1 MSIANILSMAGG
13 LGLFLFGIRTMGD
26 GLENA
31 AGAKLKRML
40 EVLTGNRFLAVLV
53 GFVVTA
59 IIQSSTA
66 TTVMVVGF
74 VNAGMMTLAQA
85 VGVIMGANIGTTV
98 TSLLIALNFSSVAA
112 ASVLVGVIL
121 MLASK
126 KTLVKNLGSIFTGF
140 GLLFLGIDLMSDSMA
155 PLRES
160 AGFMNFIVAVS
171 DSPLRPLFGILLG
184 IVMTAVLQSSSA
196 SVGVLQTLAMQG
208 LVPLKFSVFVLF
220 GQNIGTCLTALFS
233 TVGAKK
239 NSKRAAVIHLL
250 FNLLGTGMFIL
261 IALLTPYI
269 EWIEKISSDPM
280 AQIAISHIVFNVV
293 STIVLFPFAKLLVK
307 LSCLIVPGKD
317 DSESEMHCRFI
328 DDRLLNTPPFAV
340 MQVGKEVARMAK
352 LARDN
357 FETSAYALINRSD
370 KDLDK
375 VMEKEEVINYL
386 NHHITSYLV
395 KLNAL
400 DITDSDSDYIA
411 RVFHAINDI
420 ERVGDHATN
429 LAEAAERNI
438 GDGLTFSDAARDEL
452 NQLCGSVITL
462 LDRSIEAFDRQS
474 LGDGEAKELSDLE
487 EHIDDL
493 TLTCQDAHIFRLN
506 RNECNTEAGMLYLN
520 TITDFERVGDHAINI
535 AFLARSNNFKN
546 TLAFCRGMMYNI
558 NRTFVRT
565 KIQHS
570 ERTEQYGRQTES
582 A

>member
-1 MSIANILSMAGG
+1 MSVANILSMAGG

-74 VNAGMMTLAQA
+74 VNAGMMSLAQA

-126 KTLVKNLGSIFTGF
+126 KTVVKNLGSIFTGF

-250 FNLLGTGMFIL
+250 FNLIGTGIFIL
-261 IALLTPYI
+261 IALLTPYV
-269 EWIEKISSDPM
+269 EWIEKLSPDPM
-280 AQIAISHIVFNVV
+280 AQIAISHIVFNIV
-293 STIVLFPFAKLLVK
+293 STVVMFPFAKALVK
-307 LSCLIVPGKD
+307 LSCLLVPGKD
-317 DSESEMHCRFI
+317 DSESEMHCKFI

-340 MQVGKEVARMAK
+340 MQVSKEVARMAK

-357 FETSAYALINRSD
+357 FETSAHALINRSD

-375 VMEKEEVINYL
+375 VMENEEIINYL

-420 ERVGDHATN
+420 ERVGDHAIN
-429 LAEAAERNI
+429 LAEAAQHNI
-438 GDGLTFSDAARDEL
+438 GEGLKFSDPAREEL
-452 NQLCGSVITL
+452 NQLCGSVVTL
-462 LDRSIEAFDRQS
+462 LERSMAAFDNQS
-474 LGDGEAKELSDLE
+474 LSDNEAKELSDLE

-493 TLTCQDAHIFRLN
+493 TLECQDSHIFRLN
-506 RNECNTEAGMLYLN
+506 RKECNTEAGMLYLN

-535 AFLARSNNFKN
+535 AFLARSK
-546 TLAFCRGMMYNI
+546 
-558 NRTFVRT
+558 
-565 KIQHS
+565 
-570 ERTEQYGRQTES
+570 
-582 A
+582 

>member
-1 MSIANILSMAGG
+1 MSVANILSMAGG

-74 VNAGMMTLAQA
+74 VNAGMMSLAQA

-112 ASVLVGVIL
+112 AAVLVGVIL

-126 KTLVKNLGSIFTGF
+126 KTVVKNLGAIFTGF
-140 GLLFLGIDLMSDSMA
+140 GLLFLGIDMMSDSMA

-160 AGFMNFIVAVS
+160 AGFMNFIVTVS
-171 DSPLRPLFGILLG
+171 ESPLRPLFGIILG

-250 FNLLGTGMFIL
+250 FNLIGTGIFIL
-261 IALLTPYI
+261 IALLAPYV
-269 EWIEKISSDPM
+269 EWIEKLSPDPM
-280 AQIAISHIVFNVV
+280 AQIAISHIVFNIV
-293 STIVLFPFAKLLVK
+293 STVVMFPFAKVLVK
-307 LSCLIVPGKD
+307 LSFLLVPGKD
-317 DSESEMHCRFI
+317 DSESEMHCKFI

-340 MQVGKEVARMAK
+340 MQVSKEVARMAK
-352 LARDN
+352 LAREN
-357 FETSAYALINRSD
+357 FETSAHALINRSD

-375 VMEKEEVINYL
+375 VMENEEIINYL

-420 ERVGDHATN
+420 ERVGDHAIN
-429 LAEAAERNI
+429 LAEAAQHNI
-438 GDGLTFSDAARDEL
+438 GEGLKFSDPAREEL
-452 NQLCGSVITL
+452 NQLCGSVVTL
-462 LDRSIEAFDRQS
+462 LERSMAAFDNQS
-474 LGDGEAKELSDLE
+474 LSDNEAKELSDLE

-493 TLTCQDAHIFRLN
+493 TLECQDSHIFRLN
-506 RNECNTEAGMLYLN
+506 RKECNTEAGMLYLN

-535 AFLARSNNFKN
+535 AFLARSK
-546 TLAFCRGMMYNI
+546 
-558 NRTFVRT
+558 
-565 KIQHS
+565 
-570 ERTEQYGRQTES
+570 
-582 A
+582 

>member
-1 MSIANILSMAGG
+1 MSVANILSMAGG

-74 VNAGMMTLAQA
+74 VNAGMMSLAQA

-112 ASVLVGVIL
+112 AAVLVGVIL

-126 KTLVKNLGSIFTGF
+126 KTVVKNLGAIFTGF
-140 GLLFLGIDLMSDSMA
+140 GLLFLGIDMMSDSMA
-155 PLRES
+155 PLRDS
-160 AGFMNFIVAVS
+160 AGFMNFIVTVS
-171 DSPLRPLFGILLG
+171 ESPLRPLFGIILG

-250 FNLLGTGMFIL
+250 FNVIGTGIFIL
-261 IALLTPYI
+261 IALLTPYV
-269 EWIEKISSDPM
+269 EWIEKLSPDPM
-280 AQIAISHIVFNVV
+280 AQIAISHIVFNIV
-293 STIVLFPFAKLLVK
+293 STVVMFPFAKALVK
-307 LSCLIVPGKD
+307 LSCLLVPGKD
-317 DSESEMHCRFI
+317 DSESEMHCKFI

-340 MQVGKEVARMAK
+340 MQVSKEVARMAK

-357 FETSAYALINRSD
+357 FETSAHALINRSD

-375 VMEKEEVINYL
+375 VMENEEIINYL

-420 ERVGDHATN
+420 ERVGDHAIN
-429 LAEAAERNI
+429 LAEAAQHNI
-438 GDGLTFSDAARDEL
+438 GEGLKFSDPAREEL
-452 NQLCGSVITL
+452 NQLCGSVVTL
-462 LDRSIEAFDRQS
+462 LERSMAAFDNQS
-474 LGDGEAKELSDLE
+474 LSDNEAKELSDLE

-493 TLTCQDAHIFRLN
+493 TLECQDSHIFRLN
-506 RNECNTEAGMLYLN
+506 RKECNTEAGMLYLN

-535 AFLARSNNFKN
+535 TFLARSK
-546 TLAFCRGMMYNI
+546 
-558 NRTFVRT
+558 
-565 KIQHS
+565 
-570 ERTEQYGRQTES
+570 
-582 A
+582 

>member
-1 MSIANILSMAGG
+1 MSVANILSMAGG

-66 TTVMVVGF
+66 TTVMAVGF
-74 VNAGMMTLAQA
+74 VNAGMMSLAQA

-126 KTLVKNLGSIFTGF
+126 KTVVKNLGAIFTGF
-140 GLLFLGIDLMSDSMA
+140 GLLFLGIDMMSDSMA
-155 PLRES
+155 PLRDS
-160 AGFMNFIVAVS
+160 AGFMNFIVTVS
-171 DSPLRPLFGILLG
+171 ESPLRPLFGIILG

-250 FNLLGTGMFIL
+250 FNLIGTGIFIL
-261 IALLTPYI
+261 IALLTPYV
-269 EWIEKISSDPM
+269 EWIEKLSPDPM
-280 AQIAISHIVFNVV
+280 AQIAISHIVFNIV
-293 STIVLFPFAKLLVK
+293 STVVMFPFAKALVK
-307 LSCLIVPGKD
+307 LSCLLVPGKD
-317 DSESEMHCRFI
+317 DSESEMHCKFI

-340 MQVGKEVARMAK
+340 MQVSKEVARMAK

-357 FETSAYALINRSD
+357 FETSAHALINRSD

-375 VMEKEEVINYL
+375 VMENEEIINYL

-420 ERVGDHATN
+420 ERVGDHAIN
-429 LAEAAERNI
+429 LAEAAQHNI
-438 GDGLTFSDAARDEL
+438 GEGLKFSDPAREEL
-452 NQLCGSVITL
+452 NQLCGSVVTL
-462 LDRSIEAFDRQS
+462 LERSMAAFDNQS
-474 LGDGEAKELSDLE
+474 LSDNEAKELSDLE

-493 TLTCQDAHIFRLN
+493 TLECQDSHIFRLN
-506 RNECNTEAGMLYLN
+506 RKECNTEAGMLYLN

-535 AFLARSNNFKN
+535 AFLARSK
-546 TLAFCRGMMYNI
+546 
-558 NRTFVRT
+558 
-565 KIQHS
+565 
-570 ERTEQYGRQTES
+570 
-582 A
+582 

>member
-1 MSIANILSMAGG
+1 MSVANILSMAGG

-74 VNAGMMTLAQA
+74 VNAGMMSLAQA

-126 KTLVKNLGSIFTGF
+126 KTVVKNLGAIFTGF
-140 GLLFLGIDLMSDSMA
+140 GLLFLGIDMMSDSMA

-160 AGFMNFIVAVS
+160 AGFMNFIVTVS
-171 DSPLRPLFGILLG
+171 ESPLRPLFGILLG

-250 FNLLGTGMFIL
+250 FNLIGTGIFII
-261 IALLTPYI
+261 IALLTPYV
-269 EWIEKISSDPM
+269 EWIEKLSPDPM

-293 STIVLFPFAKLLVK
+293 STVVMFPFAKLLVK
-307 LSCLIVPGKD
+307 LSCLLVPGKD
-317 DSESEMHCRFI
+317 DSESEMHCKFI

-340 MQVGKEVARMAK
+340 MQVSKEVARMAK

-357 FETSAYALINRSD
+357 FETSARALINRTD
-370 KDLDK
+370 KDLNK
-375 VMEKEEVINYL
+375 VMENEEVINYL

-400 DITDSDSDYIA
+400 DITDGDSDYIA

-420 ERVGDHATN
+420 ERVGDHAIN
-429 LAEAAERNI
+429 LAEAAQHNI
-438 GDGLTFSDAARDEL
+438 GDGLKFSDPARDEL
-452 NQLCGSVITL
+452 NQLCDSVVSL
-462 LDRSIEAFDRQS
+462 LERSMAAFDNQS
-474 LGDGEAKELSDLE
+474 LSDGEAKELSDLE

-493 TLTCQDAHIFRLN
+493 TLECQDSHIFRLN
-506 RNECNTEAGMLYLN
+506 RKECNTEAGMLYLN

-535 AFLARSNNFKN
+535 AFLARSK
-546 TLAFCRGMMYNI
+546 
-558 NRTFVRT
+558 
-565 KIQHS
+565 
-570 ERTEQYGRQTES
+570 
-582 A
+582 

>member
-1 MSIANILSMAGG
+1 MSVANILSMAGG

-74 VNAGMMTLAQA
+74 VNAGMMSLAQA

-112 ASVLVGVIL
+112 AAVLVGVIL

-126 KTLVKNLGSIFTGF
+126 KTVVKNLGAIFTGF
-140 GLLFLGIDLMSDSMA
+140 GLLFLGIDMMSDSMA

-160 AGFMNFIVAVS
+160 AGFMNFIVPVS
-171 DSPLRPLFGILLG
+171 ESPLRPLFGIILG

-250 FNLLGTGMFIL
+250 FNLIGTGIFIL
-261 IALLTPYI
+261 IALLAPYV
-269 EWIEKISSDPM
+269 EWIEKLSPDPM
-280 AQIAISHIVFNVV
+280 AQIAISHIVFNIV
-293 STIVLFPFAKLLVK
+293 STVIMFPFANVLVK
-307 LSCLIVPGKD
+307 LSCLLVPGKD
-317 DSESEMHCRFI
+317 DSESEMHCKFI

-340 MQVGKEVARMAK
+340 MQVSKEVARMAK

-357 FETSAYALINRSD
+357 FETSAHALINRSD

-375 VMEKEEVINYL
+375 VMENEEIINYL

-420 ERVGDHATN
+420 ERVGDHAIN
-429 LAEAAERNI
+429 LAEAAQHNI
-438 GDGLTFSDAARDEL
+438 GEGLKFSDPAREEL
-452 NQLCGSVITL
+452 NQLCGSVVTL
-462 LDRSIEAFDRQS
+462 LERSMAAFDNQS
-474 LGDGEAKELSDLE
+474 LSDNEAKELSDLE

-493 TLTCQDAHIFRLN
+493 TLECQDSHIFRLN
-506 RNECNTEAGMLYLN
+506 RKECNTEVGMLYLN

-535 AFLARSNNFKN
+535 AFLARSK
-546 TLAFCRGMMYNI
+546 
-558 NRTFVRT
+558 
-565 KIQHS
+565 
-570 ERTEQYGRQTES
+570 
-582 A
+582 

>member
-1 MSIANILSMAGG
+1 MSLANILSMAGG

-293 STIVLFPFAKLLVK
+293 STVVLFPFAKLLVK

-452 NQLCGSVITL
+452 NQLCGSVINL
-462 LDRSIEAFDRQS
+462 LDRSIEAFNNQS

-506 RNECNTEAGMLYLN
+506 RNECNTEVGMLYLN

-535 AFLARSNNFKN
+535 AFLARSK
-546 TLAFCRGMMYNI
+546 
-558 NRTFVRT
+558 
-565 KIQHS
+565 
-570 ERTEQYGRQTES
+570 
-582 A
+582 

>member
-1 MSIANILSMAGG
+1 MNVANILSMAGG

-74 VNAGMMTLAQA
+74 VNAGMMSLAQA

-126 KTLVKNLGSIFTGF
+126 KTVIKNLGAIFTGF
-140 GLLFLGIDLMSDSMA
+140 GLLFLGIDMMSDSMA
-155 PLRES
+155 PLRDS
-160 AGFMNFIVAVS
+160 AGFMNFIVTVS
-171 DSPLRPLFGILLG
+171 ESPLRPLFGIILG

-250 FNLLGTGMFIL
+250 FNLIGTGIFIL
-261 IALLTPYI
+261 IALLTPYV
-269 EWIEKISSDPM
+269 EWIEKLSPDPM
-280 AQIAISHIVFNVV
+280 AQIAISHIVFNIV
-293 STIVLFPFAKLLVK
+293 STVIMFPFAKVLVK
-307 LSCLIVPGKD
+307 LSCLLVPGKD
-317 DSESEMHCRFI
+317 DSESEMHCKFI

-340 MQVGKEVARMAK
+340 MQVSKEVARMAK

-357 FETSAYALINRSD
+357 FETSAHALINRSD

-375 VMEKEEVINYL
+375 VMENEEIINYL

-420 ERVGDHATN
+420 ERVGDHAIN
-429 LAEAAERNI
+429 LAEAAQHNI
-438 GDGLTFSDAARDEL
+438 GEGLKFSDPAREEL
-452 NQLCGSVITL
+452 NQLCGSVVTL
-462 LDRSIEAFDRQS
+462 LERSMAAFDNQS
-474 LGDGEAKELSDLE
+474 LSDNEAKELSDLE

-493 TLTCQDAHIFRLN
+493 TLECQDSHIFRLN
-506 RNECNTEAGMLYLN
+506 RKECNTEAGMLYLN

-535 AFLARSNNFKN
+535 AFLARSK
-546 TLAFCRGMMYNI
+546 
-558 NRTFVRT
+558 
-565 KIQHS
+565 
-570 ERTEQYGRQTES
+570 
-582 A
+582 

>member
-1 MSIANILSMAGG
+1 MSVANILSMAGG

-74 VNAGMMTLAQA
+74 VNAGMMSLAQA

-126 KTLVKNLGSIFTGF
+126 KTVVKNLGAIFTGF
-140 GLLFLGIDLMSDSMA
+140 GLLFLGIDMMSDSMA

-160 AGFMNFIVAVS
+160 AGFMNFIVTVS
-171 DSPLRPLFGILLG
+171 ESPLRPLFGIILG

-250 FNLLGTGMFIL
+250 FNLIGTGIFIL
-261 IALLTPYI
+261 IALLTPYV
-269 EWIEKISSDPM
+269 EWIEKLSPDPM
-280 AQIAISHIVFNVV
+280 AQIAISHIVFNIV
-293 STIVLFPFAKLLVK
+293 STVVMFPFAKVLVK
-307 LSCLIVPGKD
+307 LSCLLVPGKD
-317 DSESEMHCRFI
+317 DSESEMHCKFI

-340 MQVGKEVARMAK
+340 MQVSKEVARMAK

-357 FETSAYALINRSD
+357 FETSAHALINRSD

-375 VMEKEEVINYL
+375 VMENEEIINYL

-420 ERVGDHATN
+420 ERVGDHAIN
-429 LAEAAERNI
+429 LAEAAQHNI
-438 GDGLTFSDAARDEL
+438 GEGLKFSDSAREEL
-452 NQLCGSVITL
+452 NQLCGSVVTL
-462 LDRSIEAFDRQS
+462 LERSMAAFDNQS
-474 LGDGEAKELSDLE
+474 LSDDEAKKLSDLE

-493 TLTCQDAHIFRLN
+493 TLECQDSHIFRLN
-506 RNECNTEAGMLYLN
+506 RKECNTEAGMLYLN

-535 AFLARSNNFKN
+535 AFLARSK
-546 TLAFCRGMMYNI
+546 
-558 NRTFVRT
+558 
-565 KIQHS
+565 
-570 ERTEQYGRQTES
+570 
-582 A
+582 

>member
-1 MSIANILSMAGG
+1 MSVANILSMAGG

-74 VNAGMMTLAQA
+74 VNAGMMSLAQA

-112 ASVLVGVIL
+112 AAVLVGVIL

-126 KTLVKNLGSIFTGF
+126 KTVVKNLGAIFTGF
-140 GLLFLGIDLMSDSMA
+140 GLLFLGIDMMSDSMA

-160 AGFMNFIVAVS
+160 AGFMNFIVTVS
-171 DSPLRPLFGILLG
+171 ESPLRPLFGIILG

-250 FNLLGTGMFIL
+250 FNLIGTGIFIL
-261 IALLTPYI
+261 IALLAPYV
-269 EWIEKISSDPM
+269 EWIEKLSPDPM
-280 AQIAISHIVFNVV
+280 AQIAISHIVFNIV
-293 STIVLFPFAKLLVK
+293 STVVMFPFANVLVK
-307 LSCLIVPGKD
+307 LSCLLVPGKD
-317 DSESEMHCRFI
+317 DSESEMHCKFI

-340 MQVGKEVARMAK
+340 MQVSKEVARMAK

-357 FETSAYALINRSD
+357 FETSAHALINRSD

-375 VMEKEEVINYL
+375 VMENEEVINYL

-420 ERVGDHATN
+420 ERVGDHAIN
-429 LAEAAERNI
+429 LAEAAQHNI
-438 GDGLTFSDAARDEL
+438 GEGLKFSDPAREEL
-452 NQLCGSVITL
+452 NQLCGSVVTL
-462 LDRSIEAFDRQS
+462 LERSMAAFDNQS
-474 LGDGEAKELSDLE
+474 LSDDEAKELSDLE

-493 TLTCQDAHIFRLN
+493 TLECQDSHIFRLN
-506 RNECNTEAGMLYLN
+506 RKECNTEAGMLYLN

-535 AFLARSNNFKN
+535 AFLARSK
-546 TLAFCRGMMYNI
+546 
-558 NRTFVRT
+558 
-565 KIQHS
+565 
-570 ERTEQYGRQTES
+570 
-582 A
+582 

>member
-1 MSIANILSMAGG
+1 MSVANILSMAGG

-74 VNAGMMTLAQA
+74 VNAGMMSLAQA

-112 ASVLVGVIL
+112 AAVLVGVIL

-126 KTLVKNLGSIFTGF
+126 KTVVKNLGAIFTGF
-140 GLLFLGIDLMSDSMA
+140 GLLFLGIDMMSDSMA

-160 AGFMNFIVAVS
+160 AGFMNFIVTVS
-171 DSPLRPLFGILLG
+171 ESPLRPLFGIILG

-250 FNLLGTGMFIL
+250 FNLIGTGIFIL
-261 IALLTPYI
+261 IALLAPYV
-269 EWIEKISSDPM
+269 EWIEKLSPDPM
-280 AQIAISHIVFNVV
+280 AQIAISHIVFNIV
-293 STIVLFPFAKLLVK
+293 STVVMFPFAKALVK
-307 LSCLIVPGKD
+307 LSCLLVPGKD
-317 DSESEMHCRFI
+317 DSESEMHCKFI

-340 MQVGKEVARMAK
+340 MQVSKEVARMAK

-357 FETSAYALINRSD
+357 FETSAHALINRSD

-375 VMEKEEVINYL
+375 VMENEEIINYL

-420 ERVGDHATN
+420 ERVGDHAIN
-429 LAEAAERNI
+429 LAEAAQHNI
-438 GDGLTFSDAARDEL
+438 GEGLKFSDPAREEL
-452 NQLCGSVITL
+452 NQLCGSVVTL
-462 LDRSIEAFDRQS
+462 LERSMAAFDNQS
-474 LGDGEAKELSDLE
+474 LSNDEAKELSDLE

-493 TLTCQDAHIFRLN
+493 TLECQDSHIFRLN
-506 RNECNTEAGMLYLN
+506 RKECNTEAGMLYLN
-520 TITDFERVGDHAINI
+520 TITDLERVGDHAINI
-535 AFLARSNNFKN
+535 AFLARSK
-546 TLAFCRGMMYNI
+546 
-558 NRTFVRT
+558 
-565 KIQHS
+565 
-570 ERTEQYGRQTES
+570 
-582 A
+582 

>member
-293 STIVLFPFAKLLVK
+293 STIVLFPFAKFLVK

-535 AFLARSNNFKN
+535 AFLARSK
-546 TLAFCRGMMYNI
+546 
-558 NRTFVRT
+558 
-565 KIQHS
+565 
-570 ERTEQYGRQTES
+570 
-582 A
+582 

>member
-1 MSIANILSMAGG
+1 MSVANILSMAGG

-74 VNAGMMTLAQA
+74 VNAGMMSLAQA

-112 ASVLVGVIL
+112 SSVLVGVIL

-126 KTLVKNLGSIFTGF
+126 KTVVKNLGAIFTGF
-140 GLLFLGIDLMSDSMA
+140 GLLFLGIDMMSDSMA
-155 PLRES
+155 PLRDS
-160 AGFMNFIVAVS
+160 AGFMNFIVTVS
-171 DSPLRPLFGILLG
+171 ESPLRPLFGIILG

-250 FNLLGTGMFIL
+250 FNLIGTGIFIL
-261 IALLTPYI
+261 IALLTPYV
-269 EWIEKISSDPM
+269 EWIEKLSPDPM
-280 AQIAISHIVFNVV
+280 AQIAISHIVFNIV
-293 STIVLFPFAKLLVK
+293 STVVMFPFAKVLVK
-307 LSCLIVPGKD
+307 LSCLLVPGKD
-317 DSESEMHCRFI
+317 DSESEMHCKFI

-340 MQVGKEVARMAK
+340 MQVSKEVARMAK
-352 LARDN
+352 LACDN
-357 FETSAYALINRSD
+357 FETSAHALINRSD

-375 VMEKEEVINYL
+375 VMENEEIINYL

-420 ERVGDHATN
+420 ERVGDHAIN
-429 LAEAAERNI
+429 LAEAAQHNI
-438 GDGLTFSDAARDEL
+438 GEGLKFSDPAREEL
-452 NQLCGSVITL
+452 NQLCGSVVTL
-462 LDRSIEAFDRQS
+462 LERSMAAFDNQS
-474 LGDGEAKELSDLE
+474 LSDNEAKELSDLE

-493 TLTCQDAHIFRLN
+493 TLECQDSHIFRLN
-506 RNECNTEAGMLYLN
+506 RKECNTEAGMLYLN

-535 AFLARSNNFKN
+535 AFLARSK
-546 TLAFCRGMMYNI
+546 
-558 NRTFVRT
+558 
-565 KIQHS
+565 
-570 ERTEQYGRQTES
+570 
-582 A
+582 

>member
-1 MSIANILSMAGG
+1 MSVANILSMAGG

-40 EVLTGNRFLAVLV
+40 EVLTGNRVLAVLV

-74 VNAGMMTLAQA
+74 VNAGMMSLAQA

-112 ASVLVGVIL
+112 AAVLVGVIL

-126 KTLVKNLGSIFTGF
+126 KTVVKNLGAIFTGF
-140 GLLFLGIDLMSDSMA
+140 GLLFLGIDMMSDSMA

-160 AGFMNFIVAVS
+160 AGFMNFIVTVS
-171 DSPLRPLFGILLG
+171 ESPLRPLFGIILG

-250 FNLLGTGMFIL
+250 FNLIGTGIFIL
-261 IALLTPYI
+261 IALLAPYV
-269 EWIEKISSDPM
+269 EWIEKLSPDPM
-280 AQIAISHIVFNVV
+280 AQIAISHIVFNIV
-293 STIVLFPFAKLLVK
+293 STVVMFPFANVLVK
-307 LSCLIVPGKD
+307 LSCLLVPGKD
-317 DSESEMHCRFI
+317 DSESEMHCKFI

-340 MQVGKEVARMAK
+340 MQVSKEVARMAK

-357 FETSAYALINRSD
+357 FETSAHALINRSD

-375 VMEKEEVINYL
+375 VMENEEVINYL

-420 ERVGDHATN
+420 ERVGDHAIN
-429 LAEAAERNI
+429 LAEAAQHNI
-438 GDGLTFSDAARDEL
+438 GEGLKFSDPAREEL
-452 NQLCGSVITL
+452 NQLCGSVVTL
-462 LDRSIEAFDRQS
+462 LERSMAAFDNQS
-474 LGDGEAKELSDLE
+474 LSDNEAKELSDLE

-493 TLTCQDAHIFRLN
+493 TLECQDSHIFRLN
-506 RNECNTEAGMLYLN
+506 RKECNTEAGMLYLN

-535 AFLARSNNFKN
+535 AFLARSK
-546 TLAFCRGMMYNI
+546 
-558 NRTFVRT
+558 
-565 KIQHS
+565 
-570 ERTEQYGRQTES
+570 
-582 A
+582 

>member
-1 MSIANILSMAGG
+1 MSVANILSMAGG

-74 VNAGMMTLAQA
+74 VNAGMMSLAQA

-112 ASVLVGVIL
+112 AAVLVGVIL

-126 KTLVKNLGSIFTGF
+126 KTVVKNLGAIFTGF
-140 GLLFLGIDLMSDSMA
+140 GLLFLGIDMMSDSMA

-160 AGFMNFIVAVS
+160 AGFMNFIVTVS
-171 DSPLRPLFGILLG
+171 ESPLRPLFGIILG

-250 FNLLGTGMFIL
+250 FNLIGTGIFIL
-261 IALLTPYI
+261 IALLTPYV
-269 EWIEKISSDPM
+269 EWIEKLSPDPM
-280 AQIAISHIVFNVV
+280 AQIAISHIVFNIV
-293 STIVLFPFAKLLVK
+293 STVVMFPFAKVLVK
-307 LSCLIVPGKD
+307 LSCLLVPGKD
-317 DSESEMHCRFI
+317 DSESEMHCKFI
-328 DDRLLNTPPFAV
+328 DYRLLNTPPFAV
-340 MQVGKEVARMAK
+340 MQVSKEVARMAK

-357 FETSAYALINRSD
+357 FETSAHALINRSD

-375 VMEKEEVINYL
+375 VMENEEIINYL

-420 ERVGDHATN
+420 ERVGDHAIN
-429 LAEAAERNI
+429 LAEAAQHNI
-438 GDGLTFSDAARDEL
+438 GEGLKFSDPAREEL
-452 NQLCGSVITL
+452 NQLCGSVVTL
-462 LDRSIEAFDRQS
+462 LERSMAAFDNQS
-474 LGDGEAKELSDLE
+474 LSDNEAKGLSDLE

-493 TLTCQDAHIFRLN
+493 TLECQDSHIFRLN
-506 RNECNTEAGMLYLN
+506 RKECNTEAGMLYLN

-535 AFLARSNNFKN
+535 AFLARSK
-546 TLAFCRGMMYNI
+546 
-558 NRTFVRT
+558 
-565 KIQHS
+565 
-570 ERTEQYGRQTES
+570 
-582 A
+582 

>member
-1 MSIANILSMAGG
+1 MSVANILSMAGG

-74 VNAGMMTLAQA
+74 VNAGMMSLAQA

-112 ASVLVGVIL
+112 SSVLVGVIL

-126 KTLVKNLGSIFTGF
+126 KTVVKNLGAIFTGF
-140 GLLFLGIDLMSDSMA
+140 GLLFLGIDMMSDSMA

-160 AGFMNFIVAVS
+160 AGFMNFIVTVS
-171 DSPLRPLFGILLG
+171 ESPLRPLFGIILG

-250 FNLLGTGMFIL
+250 FNLIGTGIFIL
-261 IALLTPYI
+261 IALLTPYV
-269 EWIEKISSDPM
+269 EWIEKLSPDPM
-280 AQIAISHIVFNVV
+280 AQIAISHIVFNIV
-293 STIVLFPFAKLLVK
+293 STVVMFPFAKVLVK
-307 LSCLIVPGKD
+307 LSCLLVPGKD
-317 DSESEMHCRFI
+317 DSESEMHCKFI

-340 MQVGKEVARMAK
+340 MQVSKEVARMAK

-357 FETSAYALINRSD
+357 FETSAHALINRSD

-375 VMEKEEVINYL
+375 VMENEEIINYL

-420 ERVGDHATN
+420 ERVGDHAIN
-429 LAEAAERNI
+429 LAEAAQHNI
-438 GDGLTFSDAARDEL
+438 GEGLKFSDPAREEL
-452 NQLCGSVITL
+452 NQLCGSVVTL
-462 LDRSIEAFDRQS
+462 LERSMAAFDNQS
-474 LGDGEAKELSDLE
+474 LSDDEAKELSDLE

-493 TLTCQDAHIFRLN
+493 TLECQDSHIFRLN
-506 RNECNTEAGMLYLN
+506 RKECNTEAGMLYLN

-535 AFLARSNNFKN
+535 AFLARSK
-546 TLAFCRGMMYNI
+546 
-558 NRTFVRT
+558 
-565 KIQHS
+565 
-570 ERTEQYGRQTES
+570 
-582 A
+582 

>member
-1 MSIANILSMAGG
+1 MSVANILSMAGG
-13 LGLFLFGIRTMGD
+13 LGQFKFGIINMGD

-74 VNAGMMTLAQA
+74 VNAGMMSLAQA

-112 ASVLVGVIL
+112 AAVLVGVIL

-126 KTLVKNLGSIFTGF
+126 KTVVKNLGAIFTGF
-140 GLLFLGIDLMSDSMA
+140 GLLFLGIDMMSDSMA
-155 PLRES
+155 PLRDS
-160 AGFMNFIVAVS
+160 AGFMNFIVTVS
-171 DSPLRPLFGILLG
+171 ESPLRPLFGIILG

-250 FNLLGTGMFIL
+250 FNVIGTGIFIL
-261 IALLTPYI
+261 IALLTPYV
-269 EWIEKISSDPM
+269 EWIEKLSPDPM
-280 AQIAISHIVFNVV
+280 AQIAISHIVFNIV
-293 STIVLFPFAKLLVK
+293 STVVMFPFAKVLVK
-307 LSCLIVPGKD
+307 LSCLLVPGKD
-317 DSESEMHCRFI
+317 DSESEMHCKFI

-340 MQVGKEVARMAK
+340 MQVSKEVARMAK

-357 FETSAYALINRSD
+357 FETSAHALINRSD

-375 VMEKEEVINYL
+375 VMENEEVINYL

-420 ERVGDHATN
+420 ERVGDHAIN
-429 LAEAAERNI
+429 LAEAAQHNI
-438 GDGLTFSDAARDEL
+438 GEGLKFSDPAREEL
-452 NQLCGSVITL
+452 NQLCGSVVTL
-462 LDRSIEAFDRQS
+462 LERSMAAFDNQS
-474 LGDGEAKELSDLE
+474 LSDNEAKELSDLE

-493 TLTCQDAHIFRLN
+493 TLECQDSHIFRLN
-506 RNECNTEAGMLYLN
+506 RKECNTEAGMLYLN

-535 AFLARSNNFKN
+535 AFLARSK
-546 TLAFCRGMMYNI
+546 
-558 NRTFVRT
+558 
-565 KIQHS
+565 
-570 ERTEQYGRQTES
+570 
-582 A
+582 

>member
-293 STIVLFPFAKLLVK
+293 STVVLFPFAKLLVK

-317 DSESEMHCRFI
+317 DSESEMHCCFI

-370 KDLDK
+370 KDLNK

-452 NQLCGSVITL
+452 NQLCGSVVTL
-462 LDRSIEAFDRQS
+462 LERSMAAFDNQS
-474 LGDGEAKELSDLE
+474 LSDDEAKELSDLE

-493 TLTCQDAHIFRLN
+493 TLECQDSHIFRLN

-535 AFLARSNNFKN
+535 AFLARSK
-546 TLAFCRGMMYNI
+546 
-558 NRTFVRT
+558 
-565 KIQHS
+565 
-570 ERTEQYGRQTES
+570 
-582 A
+582 

>member
-1 MSIANILSMAGG
+1 MSVANILSMAGG

-74 VNAGMMTLAQA
+74 VNAGMMSLAQA

-126 KTLVKNLGSIFTGF
+126 KTVVKNLGAIFTGF
-140 GLLFLGIDLMSDSMA
+140 GLLFLGIDMMSDSMA
-155 PLRES
+155 PLRDS
-160 AGFMNFIVAVS
+160 AGFMNFIVTVS
-171 DSPLRPLFGILLG
+171 ESPLRPLFGIILG

-250 FNLLGTGMFIL
+250 FNLIGTGIFIL
-261 IALLTPYI
+261 IALLTPYV
-269 EWIEKISSDPM
+269 EWIEKLSPDPM
-280 AQIAISHIVFNVV
+280 AQIAISHIVFNIV
-293 STIVLFPFAKLLVK
+293 STVVMFPFAKALVK
-307 LSCLIVPGKD
+307 LSCLLVPGKD
-317 DSESEMHCRFI
+317 DSESEMHCKFI

-340 MQVGKEVARMAK
+340 MQVSKEVARMAK

-357 FETSAYALINRSD
+357 FETSAHALINRSD

-375 VMEKEEVINYL
+375 VMENEEIINYL

-395 KLNAL
+395 KLDAL

-420 ERVGDHATN
+420 ERVGDHAIN
-429 LAEAAERNI
+429 LAEAAQHNI
-438 GDGLTFSDAARDEL
+438 GEGLKFSDPAREEL
-452 NQLCGSVITL
+452 NQLCGSVVTL
-462 LDRSIEAFDRQS
+462 LERSMAAFDNQS
-474 LGDGEAKELSDLE
+474 LSDNEAKELSDLE

-493 TLTCQDAHIFRLN
+493 TLECQDSHIFRLN
-506 RNECNTEAGMLYLN
+506 RKECNTEAGMLYLN

-535 AFLARSNNFKN
+535 AFLARSK
-546 TLAFCRGMMYNI
+546 
-558 NRTFVRT
+558 
-565 KIQHS
+565 
-570 ERTEQYGRQTES
+570 
-582 A
+582 

>member
-1 MSIANILSMAGG
+1 MSVANILSMAGG

-74 VNAGMMTLAQA
+74 VNAGMMSLAQA

-98 TSLLIALNFSSVAA
+98 TSLRIALNFSSVAA
-112 ASVLVGVIL
+112 AAVLVGVIL

-126 KTLVKNLGSIFTGF
+126 KTVVKNLGAIFTGF
-140 GLLFLGIDLMSDSMA
+140 GLLFLGIDMMSDSMA

-160 AGFMNFIVAVS
+160 AGFMNFIVTVS
-171 DSPLRPLFGILLG
+171 ESPLRPLFGIILG

-250 FNLLGTGMFIL
+250 FNLIGTGIFIL
-261 IALLTPYI
+261 IALLTPYV
-269 EWIEKISSDPM
+269 EWIEKLSPDPM
-280 AQIAISHIVFNVV
+280 AQIAISHIVFNIV
-293 STIVLFPFAKLLVK
+293 STVVMFPFAKVLVK
-307 LSCLIVPGKD
+307 LSCLLVPGKD
-317 DSESEMHCRFI
+317 DSESEMHCKFI

-340 MQVGKEVARMAK
+340 MQVSKEVARMAK

-357 FETSAYALINRSD
+357 FETSAHALINRSD

-375 VMEKEEVINYL
+375 VMENEEIINYL

-420 ERVGDHATN
+420 ERVGDHAIN
-429 LAEAAERNI
+429 LAEAAQHNI
-438 GDGLTFSDAARDEL
+438 GEGLKFSDPAREEL
-452 NQLCGSVITL
+452 NQLCGSVVTL
-462 LDRSIEAFDRQS
+462 LERSMAAFDNQS
-474 LGDGEAKELSDLE
+474 LSDNEAKGLSDLE

-493 TLTCQDAHIFRLN
+493 TLECQDSHIFRLN
-506 RNECNTEAGMLYLN
+506 RKECNTEAGMLYLN

-535 AFLARSNNFKN
+535 AFLARSK
-546 TLAFCRGMMYNI
+546 
-558 NRTFVRT
+558 
-565 KIQHS
+565 
-570 ERTEQYGRQTES
+570 
-582 A
+582 

>member
-1 MSIANILSMAGG
+1 MSVANILSMAGG

-74 VNAGMMTLAQA
+74 VNAGMMSLAQA

-126 KTLVKNLGSIFTGF
+126 KTVVKNLGAIFTGF
-140 GLLFLGIDLMSDSMA
+140 GLLFLGIDVMSDSMA

-160 AGFMNFIVAVS
+160 AGFMNFIVTVS
-171 DSPLRPLFGILLG
+171 ESPLRPLFGIILG

-250 FNLLGTGMFIL
+250 FNLIGTGIFIL
-261 IALLTPYI
+261 IALLTPYV
-269 EWIEKISSDPM
+269 EWIEKLSPDPM
-280 AQIAISHIVFNVV
+280 AQIAISHIVFNIV
-293 STIVLFPFAKLLVK
+293 STVVMFPFAKVLVK
-307 LSCLIVPGKD
+307 LSCLLVPGKD
-317 DSESEMHCRFI
+317 DSESEMHCKFI

-340 MQVGKEVARMAK
+340 MQVSKEVARMAK

-357 FETSAYALINRSD
+357 FETSAHALINRSD

-375 VMEKEEVINYL
+375 VMENEEIINYL

-420 ERVGDHATN
+420 ERVGDHAIN
-429 LAEAAERNI
+429 LAEAAQHNI
-438 GDGLTFSDAARDEL
+438 GEGLKFSDPAREEL
-452 NQLCGSVITL
+452 NQLCGSVVTL
-462 LDRSIEAFDRQS
+462 LERSMAAFDNQS
-474 LGDGEAKELSDLE
+474 LSDNEAKELSDLE

-493 TLTCQDAHIFRLN
+493 TLECQDSHIFRLN
-506 RNECNTEAGMLYLN
+506 RKECNTEAGMLYLN

-535 AFLARSNNFKN
+535 AFLARSK
-546 TLAFCRGMMYNI
+546 
-558 NRTFVRT
+558 
-565 KIQHS
+565 
-570 ERTEQYGRQTES
+570 
-582 A
+582 

>member
-1 MSIANILSMAGG
+1 MSVANILSMAGG

-74 VNAGMMTLAQA
+74 VNAGMMSLAQA

-112 ASVLVGVIL
+112 AAVLVGVIL

-126 KTLVKNLGSIFTGF
+126 KTVVKNLGAIFTGF
-140 GLLFLGIDLMSDSMA
+140 GLLFLSIDMMSDSMA
-155 PLRES
+155 PLRDS
-160 AGFMNFIVAVS
+160 AGFMNFIVTVS
-171 DSPLRPLFGILLG
+171 ESPLRPLFGIILG

-250 FNLLGTGMFIL
+250 FNLIGTGIFIL
-261 IALLTPYI
+261 IALLTPYV
-269 EWIEKISSDPM
+269 EWIEKLSPDPM
-280 AQIAISHIVFNVV
+280 AQIAISHIVFNIV
-293 STIVLFPFAKLLVK
+293 STVVMFPFAKALVK
-307 LSCLIVPGKD
+307 LSCLLVPGKD
-317 DSESEMHCRFI
+317 DSESEMHCKFI

-340 MQVGKEVARMAK
+340 MQVSKEVARMAK

-357 FETSAYALINRSD
+357 FETSAHALINRSD
-370 KDLDK
+370 KDIDK
-375 VMEKEEVINYL
+375 VMENEEIINYL

-420 ERVGDHATN
+420 ERVGDHAIN
-429 LAEAAERNI
+429 LAEAAQHNI
-438 GDGLTFSDAARDEL
+438 GEGLKFSDPAREEL
-452 NQLCGSVITL
+452 NQLCGSVVTL
-462 LDRSIEAFDRQS
+462 LERSMAAFDNQS
-474 LGDGEAKELSDLE
+474 LSDNEAKELSDLE

-493 TLTCQDAHIFRLN
+493 TLECQDSHIFRLN
-506 RNECNTEAGMLYLN
+506 RKECNTEAGMLYLN

-535 AFLARSNNFKN
+535 AFLARSK
-546 TLAFCRGMMYNI
+546 
-558 NRTFVRT
+558 
-565 KIQHS
+565 
-570 ERTEQYGRQTES
+570 
-582 A
+582 

>member
-1 MSIANILSMAGG
+1 MSVANILSTAGG

-74 VNAGMMTLAQA
+74 VNAGMMSLAQA

-126 KTLVKNLGSIFTGF
+126 KTVVKNLGAIFTGF
-140 GLLFLGIDLMSDSMA
+140 GLLFLGIDMMSDSMA
-155 PLRES
+155 PLRDS
-160 AGFMNFIVAVS
+160 AGFMNFIVTVS
-171 DSPLRPLFGILLG
+171 ESPLRPLFGIILG

-250 FNLLGTGMFIL
+250 FNLIGTGIFIL
-261 IALLTPYI
+261 IALLTPYV
-269 EWIEKISSDPM
+269 EWIEKLSPDPM
-280 AQIAISHIVFNVV
+280 AQIAISHIVFNIV
-293 STIVLFPFAKLLVK
+293 STVVMFPFAKALVK
-307 LSCLIVPGKD
+307 LSCLLVPGKD
-317 DSESEMHCRFI
+317 DSESEMHCKFI

-340 MQVGKEVARMAK
+340 MQVSKEVARMAK

-357 FETSAYALINRSD
+357 FETSAHALINRSD

-375 VMEKEEVINYL
+375 VMENEEIINYL

-420 ERVGDHATN
+420 ERVGDHAIN
-429 LAEAAERNI
+429 LAEAAQHNI
-438 GDGLTFSDAARDEL
+438 GEGLKFSDPAREEL
-452 NQLCGSVITL
+452 NQLCGSVVTL
-462 LDRSIEAFDRQS
+462 LERSMAAFDNQS
-474 LGDGEAKELSDLE
+474 LSDNEAKELSDLE

-493 TLTCQDAHIFRLN
+493 TLECQDSHIFRLN
-506 RNECNTEAGMLYLN
+506 RKECNTEAGMLYLN

-535 AFLARSNNFKN
+535 AFLARSK
-546 TLAFCRGMMYNI
+546 
-558 NRTFVRT
+558 
-565 KIQHS
+565 
-570 ERTEQYGRQTES
+570 
-582 A
+582 

>member
-13 LGLFLFGIRTMGD
+13 LGLFLFGIRTMAD

-293 STIVLFPFAKLLVK
+293 STVVLFPFAKLLVK

-400 DITDSDSDYIA
+400 DITDSDSDYVA

-535 AFLARSNNFKN
+535 AFLARSK
-546 TLAFCRGMMYNI
+546 
-558 NRTFVRT
+558 
-565 KIQHS
+565 
-570 ERTEQYGRQTES
+570 
-582 A
+582 

>member
-1 MSIANILSMAGG
+1 MSVANILSMAGG

-74 VNAGMMTLAQA
+74 VNAGMMSLAQA

-126 KTLVKNLGSIFTGF
+126 KTVVKNLGAIFTGF
-140 GLLFLGIDLMSDSMA
+140 GLLFLGIDMMSDSMA
-155 PLRES
+155 PLRDS
-160 AGFMNFIVAVS
+160 AGFMNFIVTVS
-171 DSPLRPLFGILLG
+171 ESPLRPLFGIILG

-250 FNLLGTGMFIL
+250 FNLIGTGIFIL
-261 IALLTPYI
+261 IALLTPYV
-269 EWIEKISSDPM
+269 EWIEKLSPDPM
-280 AQIAISHIVFNVV
+280 AQIAISHIVFNIV
-293 STIVLFPFAKLLVK
+293 STVVMFPFAKALVK
-307 LSCLIVPGKD
+307 LSCLLVPGKD
-317 DSESEMHCRFI
+317 DSESEMHCKFI

-340 MQVGKEVARMAK
+340 MQVSKEVARMAK

-357 FETSAYALINRSD
+357 FETSAHALINRSD

-375 VMEKEEVINYL
+375 VMENEEIINYL

-420 ERVGDHATN
+420 ERVGDHAIN
-429 LAEAAERNI
+429 LAEAAQHNI
-438 GDGLTFSDAARDEL
+438 GEGLKFSDPAREEL
-452 NQLCGSVITL
+452 NQLCSSVVTL
-462 LDRSIEAFDRQS
+462 LERSMAAFDNQS
-474 LGDGEAKELSDLE
+474 LSDNEAKELSDLE

-493 TLTCQDAHIFRLN
+493 TLECQDSHIFRLN
-506 RNECNTEAGMLYLN
+506 RKECNTEAGMLYLN

-535 AFLARSNNFKN
+535 AFLARSK
-546 TLAFCRGMMYNI
+546 
-558 NRTFVRT
+558 
-565 KIQHS
+565 
-570 ERTEQYGRQTES
+570 
-582 A
+582 

>member
-1 MSIANILSMAGG
+1 MSVANILSMAGG

-74 VNAGMMTLAQA
+74 VNAGMMSLAQA

-112 ASVLVGVIL
+112 AAVLVGVIL

-126 KTLVKNLGSIFTGF
+126 KTVVKNLGAIFTGF
-140 GLLFLGIDLMSDSMA
+140 GLLFLGIDMMSDSMA

-160 AGFMNFIVAVS
+160 AGFMNFIVTVS
-171 DSPLRPLFGILLG
+171 ESPLRPLFGIILG
-184 IVMTAVLQSSSA
+184 VVMTAVLQSSSA

-250 FNLLGTGMFIL
+250 FNLIGTGIFIL
-261 IALLTPYI
+261 IALLTPYV
-269 EWIEKISSDPM
+269 EWIEKLSPDPM
-280 AQIAISHIVFNVV
+280 AQIAISHIVFNIV
-293 STIVLFPFAKLLVK
+293 STVVMFPFAKVLVK
-307 LSCLIVPGKD
+307 LSCLLVPGKD
-317 DSESEMHCRFI
+317 DSESEMHCKFI

-340 MQVGKEVARMAK
+340 MQVSKEVARMAK

-357 FETSAYALINRSD
+357 FETSAHALINRSD

-375 VMEKEEVINYL
+375 VMENEEIINYL

-420 ERVGDHATN
+420 ERVGDHAIN
-429 LAEAAERNI
+429 LAEAAQHNI
-438 GDGLTFSDAARDEL
+438 GEGLKFSDPAREEL
-452 NQLCGSVITL
+452 NQLCGSVVTL
-462 LDRSIEAFDRQS
+462 LERSMAAFDNQS
-474 LGDGEAKELSDLE
+474 LSDNEAKELSDLE

-493 TLTCQDAHIFRLN
+493 TLECQDSHIFRLN
-506 RNECNTEAGMLYLN
+506 RKECNTEAGMLYLN

-535 AFLARSNNFKN
+535 AFLARSK
-546 TLAFCRGMMYNI
+546 
-558 NRTFVRT
+558 
-565 KIQHS
+565 
-570 ERTEQYGRQTES
+570 
-582 A
+582 

>member
-74 VNAGMMTLAQA
+74 VNAGMMSLAQA

-293 STIVLFPFAKLLVK
+293 STVVLFPFAKLLVK

-462 LDRSIEAFDRQS
+462 LDRSIEAFNNQS

-535 AFLARSNNFKN
+535 AFLARSK
-546 TLAFCRGMMYNI
+546 
-558 NRTFVRT
+558 
-565 KIQHS
+565 
-570 ERTEQYGRQTES
+570 
-582 A
+582 

>member
-1 MSIANILSMAGG
+1 MSVANILSMAGG

-74 VNAGMMTLAQA
+74 VNAGMMSLAQA

-112 ASVLVGVIL
+112 AAVLVGVIL

-126 KTLVKNLGSIFTGF
+126 KTVVKNLGAIFTGF
-140 GLLFLGIDLMSDSMA
+140 GLLFLGIDMMSDSMA

-160 AGFMNFIVAVS
+160 AGFMNFIVTVS
-171 DSPLRPLFGILLG
+171 ESPLRPLFGIILG

-250 FNLLGTGMFIL
+250 FNLIGTGIFIL
-261 IALLTPYI
+261 IALLTPYV
-269 EWIEKISSDPM
+269 EWIEKLSPDPM
-280 AQIAISHIVFNVV
+280 AQIAISHIVFNIV
-293 STIVLFPFAKLLVK
+293 STVVMFPFAKVLVK
-307 LSCLIVPGKD
+307 LSCLLVPGKD
-317 DSESEMHCRFI
+317 DSESEMHCKFI

-340 MQVGKEVARMAK
+340 MQVSKEVARMAK

-357 FETSAYALINRSD
+357 FETSAHALINRSD

-375 VMEKEEVINYL
+375 VMENEEVINYL

-420 ERVGDHATN
+420 ERVGDHAIN
-429 LAEAAERNI
+429 LAEAAQHNI
-438 GDGLTFSDAARDEL
+438 GEGLKFSDPAREEL
-452 NQLCGSVITL
+452 NQLCGSVVTL
-462 LDRSIEAFDRQS
+462 LERSMAAFDNQS
-474 LGDGEAKELSDLE
+474 LSDNEAKELSDLE

-493 TLTCQDAHIFRLN
+493 TLECQDSHIFRLN
-506 RNECNTEAGMLYLN
+506 RKECNTEAGMLYLN

-535 AFLARSNNFKN
+535 AFLARSK
-546 TLAFCRGMMYNI
+546 
-558 NRTFVRT
+558 
-565 KIQHS
+565 
-570 ERTEQYGRQTES
+570 
-582 A
+582 

>member
-1 MSIANILSMAGG
+1 MSVANILSMAGG

-74 VNAGMMTLAQA
+74 VNAGMMSLAQA

-112 ASVLVGVIL
+112 AAVLVGVIL

-126 KTLVKNLGSIFTGF
+126 KTVVKNLGAIFTGF
-140 GLLFLGIDLMSDSMA
+140 GLLFLGIDMMSDSMA

-160 AGFMNFIVAVS
+160 AGFMNFIVTVS
-171 DSPLRPLFGILLG
+171 ESPLRPLFGIILG

-250 FNLLGTGMFIL
+250 FNLIGTGIFIL
-261 IALLTPYI
+261 IALLTPYV
-269 EWIEKISSDPM
+269 EWIEKLSPDPM
-280 AQIAISHIVFNVV
+280 AQIAISHIVFNIV
-293 STIVLFPFAKLLVK
+293 STVIMFPFANVLVK
-307 LSCLIVPGKD
+307 LSCLLVPGKD
-317 DSESEMHCRFI
+317 DSESEMHCKFI

-340 MQVGKEVARMAK
+340 MQVSKEVARMAK

-357 FETSAYALINRSD
+357 FETSAHALINRSN

-375 VMEKEEVINYL
+375 VMENEDVINYL

-420 ERVGDHATN
+420 ERVGDHAIN
-429 LAEAAERNI
+429 LAEAAQHNI
-438 GDGLTFSDAARDEL
+438 GEGLKFSDPAREEL
-452 NQLCGSVITL
+452 NQLCGSVVTL
-462 LDRSIEAFDRQS
+462 LERSMAAFDNQS
-474 LGDGEAKELSDLE
+474 LSDNEAKELSDLE

-493 TLTCQDAHIFRLN
+493 TLECQDSHIFRLN
-506 RNECNTEAGMLYLN
+506 RKECNTEAGMLYLN

-535 AFLARSNNFKN
+535 AFLARSK
-546 TLAFCRGMMYNI
+546 
-558 NRTFVRT
+558 
-565 KIQHS
+565 
-570 ERTEQYGRQTES
+570 
-582 A
+582 

>member
-1 MSIANILSMAGG
+1 MSVANILSMAGG

-74 VNAGMMTLAQA
+74 VNAGMMSLAQA

-112 ASVLVGVIL
+112 AAVLVGVIL

-126 KTLVKNLGSIFTGF
+126 KTVVKNLGAIFTGF
-140 GLLFLGIDLMSDSMA
+140 GLLFLGIDMMSDSMA

-160 AGFMNFIVAVS
+160 AGFMNFIVTVS
-171 DSPLRPLFGILLG
+171 ESPLRPLFGIILG

-250 FNLLGTGMFIL
+250 FNLIGTGIFIL
-261 IALLTPYI
+261 IALLAPYV
-269 EWIEKISSDPM
+269 EWIEKLSPDPM
-280 AQIAISHIVFNVV
+280 AQIAISHIVFNIV
-293 STIVLFPFAKLLVK
+293 STVVMFPFAKVLVK
-307 LSCLIVPGKD
+307 LSCLLVPGKD
-317 DSESEMHCRFI
+317 DSESEMHCKFI

-340 MQVGKEVARMAK
+340 MQVSKEVARMAK

-357 FETSAYALINRSD
+357 FETSAHALINRSD

-375 VMEKEEVINYL
+375 VMENEDVINYL

-420 ERVGDHATN
+420 ERVGDHAIN
-429 LAEAAERNI
+429 LAEAAQHNI
-438 GDGLTFSDAARDEL
+438 GEGLKFSDPAREEL
-452 NQLCGSVITL
+452 NQLCGSVVTL
-462 LDRSIEAFDRQS
+462 LERSMAAFDNQS
-474 LGDGEAKELSDLE
+474 LSDNEAKELSDLE

-493 TLTCQDAHIFRLN
+493 TLECQDSHIFRLN
-506 RNECNTEAGMLYLN
+506 RKECNTKAGMLYLN

-535 AFLARSNNFKN
+535 AFLARSK
-546 TLAFCRGMMYNI
+546 
-558 NRTFVRT
+558 
-565 KIQHS
+565 
-570 ERTEQYGRQTES
+570 
-582 A
+582 

>member
-452 NQLCGSVITL
+452 NQLCGSVINL
-462 LDRSIEAFDRQS
+462 LDRSIEAFNNQS

-535 AFLARSNNFKN
+535 AFLARSK
-546 TLAFCRGMMYNI
+546 
-558 NRTFVRT
+558 
-565 KIQHS
+565 
-570 ERTEQYGRQTES
+570 
-582 A
+582 

>member
-1 MSIANILSMAGG
+1 MSVANILSMAGG

-74 VNAGMMTLAQA
+74 VNAGMMSLAQA

-98 TSLLIALNFSSVAA
+98 TSLLIALNFSGVAA
-112 ASVLVGVIL
+112 AAVLVGVIL

-126 KTLVKNLGSIFTGF
+126 KTVVKNLGAIFTGF
-140 GLLFLGIDLMSDSMA
+140 GLLFLGIDMMSDSMA
-155 PLRES
+155 PLRDS
-160 AGFMNFIVAVS
+160 AGFMNFIVTVS
-171 DSPLRPLFGILLG
+171 ESPLRPLFGIILG

-250 FNLLGTGMFIL
+250 FNLIGTGIFIL
-261 IALLTPYI
+261 IALLTPYV
-269 EWIEKISSDPM
+269 EWIEKLSPDPM
-280 AQIAISHIVFNVV
+280 AQIAISHIVFNIV
-293 STIVLFPFAKLLVK
+293 STVVMFPFAKVLVK
-307 LSCLIVPGKD
+307 LSCLLVPGKD
-317 DSESEMHCRFI
+317 DSESEMHCKFI

-340 MQVGKEVARMAK
+340 MQVSKEVARMAK

-357 FETSAYALINRSD
+357 FETSAHALINRSD

-375 VMEKEEVINYL
+375 VMENEEIINYL

-420 ERVGDHATN
+420 ERVGDHAIN
-429 LAEAAERNI
+429 LAEAAQHNI
-438 GDGLTFSDAARDEL
+438 GEGLKFSDPAREEL
-452 NQLCGSVITL
+452 NQLCGSVVTL
-462 LDRSIEAFDRQS
+462 LERSMAAFDNQS
-474 LGDGEAKELSDLE
+474 LSDNEAKELSDLE

-493 TLTCQDAHIFRLN
+493 TLECQDSHIFRLN
-506 RNECNTEAGMLYLN
+506 RKECNTEAGMLYLN

-535 AFLARSNNFKN
+535 AFLARSK
-546 TLAFCRGMMYNI
+546 
-558 NRTFVRT
+558 
-565 KIQHS
+565 
-570 ERTEQYGRQTES
+570 
-582 A
+582 

>member
-1 MSIANILSMAGG
+1 MSVANILSMAGG

-40 EVLTGNRFLAVLV
+40 EVLTGNRFLAVFV

-74 VNAGMMTLAQA
+74 VNAGMMSLAQA

-126 KTLVKNLGSIFTGF
+126 KTVVKNLGAIFTGF
-140 GLLFLGIDLMSDSMA
+140 GLLFLGIDMMSDSMA
-155 PLRES
+155 PLRDS
-160 AGFMNFIVAVS
+160 AGFMNFIVTVS
-171 DSPLRPLFGILLG
+171 ESPLRPLFGIILG

-250 FNLLGTGMFIL
+250 FNLIGTGIFII
-261 IALLTPYI
+261 IALLTPYV
-269 EWIEKISSDPM
+269 EWIEKLSPDPM
-280 AQIAISHIVFNVV
+280 AQIAISHIVFNIV
-293 STIVLFPFAKLLVK
+293 STVVMFPFAKVLVK
-307 LSCLIVPGKD
+307 LSCLLVPGKD
-317 DSESEMHCRFI
+317 DSESEMHCKFI

-340 MQVGKEVARMAK
+340 MQVSKEVARMAK

-357 FETSAYALINRSD
+357 FETSAHALINRSD

-375 VMEKEEVINYL
+375 VMENEEIINYL

-420 ERVGDHATN
+420 ERVGDHAIN
-429 LAEAAERNI
+429 LAEAAQHNI
-438 GDGLTFSDAARDEL
+438 GEGLKFSDPAREEL
-452 NQLCGSVITL
+452 NQLCGSVVTL
-462 LDRSIEAFDRQS
+462 LERSMAAFDNQS
-474 LGDGEAKELSDLE
+474 LSDNEAKELSDLE

-493 TLTCQDAHIFRLN
+493 TLECQDSHIFRLN
-506 RNECNTEAGMLYLN
+506 RKECNTEAGMLYLN

-535 AFLARSNNFKN
+535 AFLARSK
-546 TLAFCRGMMYNI
+546 
-558 NRTFVRT
+558 
-565 KIQHS
+565 
-570 ERTEQYGRQTES
+570 
-582 A
+582 

>member
-1 MSIANILSMAGG
+1 MSVANILSMAGG

-74 VNAGMMTLAQA
+74 VNAGMMSLAQA

-112 ASVLVGVIL
+112 AAVLVGVIL

-126 KTLVKNLGSIFTGF
+126 KTVVKNLGAIFTGF
-140 GLLFLGIDLMSDSMA
+140 GLLFLGIDMMSDSMA

-160 AGFMNFIVAVS
+160 AGFMNFIVTVS
-171 DSPLRPLFGILLG
+171 ESPLRPLFGIILG

-250 FNLLGTGMFIL
+250 FNVIGTGIFIL
-261 IALLTPYI
+261 IALLTPYV
-269 EWIEKISSDPM
+269 EWIEKLSPDPM
-280 AQIAISHIVFNVV
+280 AQIAISHIVFNIV
-293 STIVLFPFAKLLVK
+293 STVIMFPFAKVLVK
-307 LSCLIVPGKD
+307 LSCLLVPGKD
-317 DSESEMHCRFI
+317 DSESEMHCKFI

-340 MQVGKEVARMAK
+340 MQVSKEVVRMAK

-357 FETSAYALINRSD
+357 FETSAHALINRSD

-375 VMEKEEVINYL
+375 VMENEEIINYL

-420 ERVGDHATN
+420 ERVGDHAIN
-429 LAEAAERNI
+429 LAEAAQHNI
-438 GDGLTFSDAARDEL
+438 GEGLKFSDPAREEL
-452 NQLCGSVITL
+452 NQLCGSVVTL
-462 LDRSIEAFDRQS
+462 LERSMAAFDNQS
-474 LGDGEAKELSDLE
+474 LSDNEAKELSDLE

-493 TLTCQDAHIFRLN
+493 TLECQDSHIFRLN
-506 RNECNTEAGMLYLN
+506 RKECNTEAGMLYLN

-535 AFLARSNNFKN
+535 AFLARSK
-546 TLAFCRGMMYNI
+546 
-558 NRTFVRT
+558 
-565 KIQHS
+565 
-570 ERTEQYGRQTES
+570 
-582 A
+582 

>member
-1 MSIANILSMAGG
+1 MSVANILSMAGG

-74 VNAGMMTLAQA
+74 VNAGMMSLAQA

-98 TSLLIALNFSSVAA
+98 TSLLIALNFSSIAA

-126 KTLVKNLGSIFTGF
+126 KTVVKNLGAIFTGF
-140 GLLFLGIDLMSDSMA
+140 GLLFLGIDMMSDSMA
-155 PLRES
+155 PLRDS
-160 AGFMNFIVAVS
+160 AGFMNFIVTVS
-171 DSPLRPLFGILLG
+171 ESPLRPLFGIILG

-239 NSKRAAVIHLL
+239 NSKRDAVIHLL
-250 FNLLGTGMFIL
+250 FILIGTGIFIL
-261 IALLTPYI
+261 IALLTPYV
-269 EWIEKISSDPM
+269 EWIEKLSPDPM
-280 AQIAISHIVFNVV
+280 AQIAISHIVFNIV
-293 STIVLFPFAKLLVK
+293 STVVMFPFAKALVK
-307 LSCLIVPGKD
+307 L
-317 DSESEMHCRFI
+317 
-328 DDRLLNTPPFAV
+328 DRLLNTPPFAV
-340 MQVGKEVARMAK
+340 MQVSKEVARMAK

-357 FETSAYALINRSD
+357 FETSAHALINRSD

-375 VMEKEEVINYL
+375 VMENEEIINYL

-420 ERVGDHATN
+420 ERVGDHAIN
-429 LAEAAERNI
+429 LAEAAQHNI
-438 GDGLTFSDAARDEL
+438 GEGLKFSDPAREEL
-452 NQLCGSVITL
+452 NQLCGSVVTL
-462 LDRSIEAFDRQS
+462 LERSMAAFDNQS
-474 LGDGEAKELSDLE
+474 LSDDEAKELSDLE

-493 TLTCQDAHIFRLN
+493 TLECQDSHIFRLN
-506 RNECNTEAGMLYLN
+506 RKECNTEAGMLYLN

-535 AFLARSNNFKN
+535 AFLARSK
-546 TLAFCRGMMYNI
+546 
-558 NRTFVRT
+558 
-565 KIQHS
+565 
-570 ERTEQYGRQTES
+570 
-582 A
+582 

>member
-1 MSIANILSMAGG
+1 MSVANILSMAGG

-59 IIQSSTA
+59 VIQSSTA

-74 VNAGMMTLAQA
+74 VNAGMMSLAQA

-112 ASVLVGVIL
+112 AAVLVGVIL

-126 KTLVKNLGSIFTGF
+126 KTVVKNLGAIFTGF
-140 GLLFLGIDLMSDSMA
+140 GLLFLGIDMMSDSMA

-160 AGFMNFIVAVS
+160 AGFMNFIVTVS
-171 DSPLRPLFGILLG
+171 ESPLRPLFGIILG

-250 FNLLGTGMFIL
+250 FNLIGTGIFIL
-261 IALLTPYI
+261 IALLAPYV
-269 EWIEKISSDPM
+269 EWIEKLSPDPM
-280 AQIAISHIVFNVV
+280 AQIAISHIVFNIV
-293 STIVLFPFAKLLVK
+293 STVVMFPFAKVLVK
-307 LSCLIVPGKD
+307 LSCLLVPGKD
-317 DSESEMHCRFI
+317 DSESEMHCKFI

-340 MQVGKEVARMAK
+340 MQVSKEVARMAK

-357 FETSAYALINRSD
+357 FETSAHALINRSD

-375 VMEKEEVINYL
+375 VMENEEIINYL

-420 ERVGDHATN
+420 ERVGDHAIN
-429 LAEAAERNI
+429 LAEAAQHNI
-438 GDGLTFSDAARDEL
+438 GEGLKFSDPAREEL
-452 NQLCGSVITL
+452 NQLCGSVVTL
-462 LDRSIEAFDRQS
+462 LERSMAAFDNQS
-474 LGDGEAKELSDLE
+474 LSDNEAKELSDLE

-493 TLTCQDAHIFRLN
+493 TLECQDSHIFRLN
-506 RNECNTEAGMLYLN
+506 RKECNTEAGMLYLN

-535 AFLARSNNFKN
+535 AFLARSK
-546 TLAFCRGMMYNI
+546 
-558 NRTFVRT
+558 
-565 KIQHS
+565 
-570 ERTEQYGRQTES
+570 
-582 A
+582 